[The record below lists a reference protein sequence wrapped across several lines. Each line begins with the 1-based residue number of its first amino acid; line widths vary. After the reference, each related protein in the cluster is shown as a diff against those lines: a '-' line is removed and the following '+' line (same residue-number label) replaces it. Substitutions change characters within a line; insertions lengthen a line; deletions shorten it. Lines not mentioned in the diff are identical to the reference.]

1 MVFLES
7 KLKLASN
14 FVSALNGEKKKSG
27 ESFNVFVA
35 EDSSPQ

>member
-14 FVSALNGEKKKSG
+14 FFLTLNGEKKKSG
-27 ESFNVFVA
+27 ESFNVFV
-35 EDSSPQ
+35 